1 MQTETLARAREVIS
15 DTIQSRFDVPF
26 VKIAVTPDVDE
37 DGDEFLW
44 VKAVY
49 DGQPENIDTR
59 ASITIVR
66 HPQSK
71 LAEASVEA
79 FPVISYIAKY
89 DLKEKEIEAL

>member
-1 MQTETLARAREVIS
+1 MQTETLARATEVIS

-37 DGDEFLW
+37 FLR

-66 HPQSK
+66 HLQSK

-89 DLKEKEIEAL
+89 DLREKELEAL